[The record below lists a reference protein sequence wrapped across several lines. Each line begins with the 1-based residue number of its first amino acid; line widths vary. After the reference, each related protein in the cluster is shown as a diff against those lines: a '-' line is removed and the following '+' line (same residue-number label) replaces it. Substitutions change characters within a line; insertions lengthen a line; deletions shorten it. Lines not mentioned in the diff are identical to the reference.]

1 MEVHGD
7 DDPVVMVVPNH
18 SEDSNI
24 EITISPESDHIPSQ
38 SHEQTPV
45 AASPQ
50 LDGNGGV
57 NEITPEDLSSLKRK
71 VYVYALRDMWLEAQP
86 IFQNNPNMLRIPL
99 TANRDDTALNV
110 AVSGRSTTFVEGLV
124 SLMSPED
131 LIIPRISPMDT
142 HIGGPW
148 FKMDE
153 SNEYESESNES
164 NEYEYESESN
174 EYESMDD
181 SMAYNHIERLFFTTI
196 EKNTFGP
203 ALKLLE
209 KYPTQLGLAGDD
221 QRNCQN
227 ALKML
232 ARKPSV
238 ILNKVERREEGQEGL
253 KLLERLYWGVNKMED
268 CTVWFSLVKS
278 GNLDALKRLIGN
290 NSEVLMTIKDSDGM
304 SLLHKAALC
313 RQRSIVSYIQGFTSR
328 EDNLVLGGVDNKG
341 NNVLH
346 LAAAK
351 QQSSSHLLRNAK
363 VEMQNDLAWFKE
375 IEKKF
380 HEFSYNTMVN
390 DKGKTPEEVFYD
402 QHEDLSD
409 KIKDDSKEIAN
420 SGMIVAILVATV
432 AFAAALTVPGEK
444 TNAWFVVFIFTN
456 AVALFASSASILSFL
471 SNFTSLRFGQ
481 REFVKSLHPSLTF
494 GPVLLF
500 ISVVAMVVAFTAAS
514 FLIFDHTSKWVSY
527 AVASMGFFPLLLFIL
542 FQFRFFDDSLW
553 SRYYRLSKFEKFE

>member
-196 EKNTFGP
+196 EKNTF
-203 ALKLLE
+203 
-209 KYPTQLGLAGDD
+209 
-221 QRNCQN
+221 
-227 ALKML
+227 
-232 ARKPSV
+232 
-238 ILNKVERREEGQEGL
+238 
-253 KLLERLYWGVNKMED
+253 
-268 CTVWFSLVKS
+268 VKS

-304 SLLHKAALC
+304 SLLHKAVLC